1 MSVFRGRARRECCHL
16 EECEANLGIA
26 FIMLITFLLCSLKRS
41 NSAGVSFTQPTL
53 QKTIHWPEHGQVTG
67 LAWDTLSPENA
78 NDLRVVLLL
87 GRSRKRVD
95 IGGVSWQAV

>member
-1 MSVFRGRARRECCHL
+1 M
-16 EECEANLGIA
+16 GIA
-26 FIMLITFLLCSLKRS
+26 FIMLITFLLCSLKHS
-41 NSAGVSFTQPTL
+41 DSAGASFTQPTL
-53 QKTIHWPEHGQVTG
+53 PETIHWPEHGQVTG

-95 IGGVSWQAV
+95 IGGVSWQAVCVGKGRVLRH